1 MYKDQMCLVIVLV
14 RGRSS
19 KIKAMTGLGVR
30 GYTSLHA
37 PWRKEGKMVKCCVKP
52 LIKGHYDTNEGVPF
66 VV

>member
-1 MYKDQMCLVIVLV
+1 MCLVIALV

-19 KIKAMTGLGVR
+19 KIKAVTGSVR

-37 PWRKEGKMVKCCVKP
+37 SWRKEGKIVKRCVKP